1 MGSLSTSTIWE
12 EYFSELYFFT
22 LKRVRQRDDAKEIIQ
37 NTFVKIHAN
46 LHQLKEE
53 TLVRP
58 WIFQITRNEIVNFY
72 KAGQNIEVQIS
83 YSDDIAF
90 NFCCFDQFVD
100 ELPEPYRAVVDMVFF
115 KGHKQ
120 NEVAKELG
128 ISLPN
133 VKARIR
139 RAKALLKQRFATC
152 CNYEINTE
160 GKLIGQ
166 PDCPRCD

>member
-22 LKRVRQRDDAKEIIQ
+22 LKRVKQRDDAKEIIQ

-53 TLVRP
+53 ALVRP

-72 KAGQNIEVQIS
+72 V
-83 YSDDIAF
+83 
-90 NFCCFDQFVD
+90 NFCCFDQLVD

-160 GKLIGQ
+160 GKLIGE